1 MNALGATSDAYCDY
15 SISEMLT
22 LSTEEFEEMFMELYN
37 VWATGDMDAYL
48 EMDSASNEEMPEE
61 IKADYELY
69 NEKLLT
75 ERNIGMADVAEEYI
89 KNGDN
94 IFYMVG
100 FAHFCGEGS
109 VIDLLEERG
118 YTVEKIH

>member
-1 MNALGATSDAYCDY
+1 MS
-15 SISEMLT
+15 
-22 LSTEEFEEMFMELYN
+22 LYN
-37 VWATGDMDAYL
+37 TWATGDIEGYA
-48 EMDSASNEEMPEE
+48 EVEASSDGEIPEE

-69 NEKLLT
+69 NKMLLDD
-75 ERNIGMADVAEEYI
+75 RNIGMADAAEEYI

-100 FAHFCGEGS
+100 FAHFCGDGS

-118 YTVEKIH
+118 YTVERIH